1 MTTTILIIVNVFS
14 ALAIIVLALMQ
25 QSKGDM
31 GSAFGG
37 GGSQSMFGSRGS
49 SNFLSR
55 TTSIMCVVFFASSL
69 TLAYV
74 YAQRADSKSVI
85 DGGSVIEESSEI
97 PSIDGSDI
105 PVIDGSEIPTID
117 GELPVIEGEV
127 PTIEGAADAIESS
140 VDAIEAEI
148 PPLESVIEAQDP
160 TDDAQEPIITQ

>member
-49 SNFLSR
+49 ANFLSR
-55 TTSIMCVVFFASSL
+55 TTSLMCVVFFISSL

-74 YAQRADSKSVI
+74 YAQRAESDSVI
-85 DGGSVIEESSEI
+85 GGGSVIEQSTEI
-97 PSIDGSDI
+97 PLIEGNDI
-105 PVIDGSEIPTID
+105 PAIDDELPTIED
-117 GELPVIEGEV
+117 NADAIEAEV
-127 PTIEGAADAIESS
+127 PTIESDASD
-140 VDAIEAEI
+140 VPEI
-148 PPLESVIEAQDP
+148 PSEDG
-160 TDDAQEPIITQ
+160 QEPVITE